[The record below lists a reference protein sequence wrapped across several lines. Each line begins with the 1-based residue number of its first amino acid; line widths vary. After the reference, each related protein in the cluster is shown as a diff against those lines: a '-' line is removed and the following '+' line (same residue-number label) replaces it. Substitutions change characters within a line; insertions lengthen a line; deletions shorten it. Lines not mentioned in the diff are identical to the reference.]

1 MILADDMGTN
11 EIGCYG
17 GTNIS
22 TPNIDRLAHEG
33 VRMTNNYASMSM
45 SVPIRASL
53 YTGLYPT
60 HHGSYQNHKATY
72 SHVKSAPHYLTD
84 LVYRQG
90 AAVHIAFGA
99 LDEGNL
105 HLGRERLSNRI
116 KVHSTVSEQID
127 LLILYAEVLQ
137 RAVAGLAHDADNLLE
152 GVVRLAGNRQHD
164 ITGTEQPE
172 QTDGQGLRAVDASA
186 PNTRA

>member
-1 MILADDMGTN
+1 MKTKLCLTALAPLAAMPAVAQQQPQDEQPQPKPNIVVILADDMGTN

-72 SHVKSAPHYLTD
+72 SHVKSAPHYLT
-84 LVYRQG
+84 
-90 AAVHIAFGA
+90 
-99 LDEGNL
+99 
-105 HLGRERLSNRI
+105 LSF
-116 KVHSTVSEQID
+116 
-127 LLILYAEVLQ
+127 
-137 RAVAGLAHDADNLLE
+137 
-152 GVVRLAGNRQHD
+152 
-164 ITGTEQPE
+164 P
-172 QTDGQGLRAVDASA
+172 
-186 PNTRA
+186 